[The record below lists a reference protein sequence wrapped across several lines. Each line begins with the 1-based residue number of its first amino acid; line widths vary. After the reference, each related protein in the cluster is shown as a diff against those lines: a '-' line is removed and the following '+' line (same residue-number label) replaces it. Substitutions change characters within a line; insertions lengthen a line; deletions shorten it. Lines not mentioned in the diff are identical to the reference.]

1 MIPVSGKAD
10 SEPLV
15 IFPIDNSRDLSVRP
29 IHNANVFHA
38 RSCEEAWNH
47 RGYIESIHFCRQS
60 ADPDE
65 PTEPQPV
72 RAHVY
77 RTIAEMNGGLEQVI
91 EALQT
96 LKRIKHLPG
105 ESINWIENQ
114 IAQIRAEANRDLMA
128 VLSDRELANVGH
140 FHRLCLEPPAK
151 P

>member
-1 MIPVSGKAD
+1 
-10 SEPLV
+10 
-15 IFPIDNSRDLSVRP
+15 
-29 IHNANVFHA
+29 
-38 RSCEEAWNH
+38 
-47 RGYIESIHFCRQS
+47 
-60 ADPDE
+60 
-65 PTEPQPV
+65 
-72 RAHVY
+72 
-77 RTIAEMNGGLEQVI
+77 MNGGLEQVI